1 MKKFIIIALVII
13 AGAAAGWYFFL
24 HEGSAEENPFEIT
37 QQIDVAKKGDLLV
50 SIHSNG
56 TIEPVQTVEVKSK
69 ASGEIIRMG
78 IDVGDYVYRDSLIC
92 VLDTTTAYNDYRQA
106 EADFRVAKVA
116 VRQKEREY
124 NRQKKLFDQ
133 NLLSE
138 KELDE
143 AEVALEQARATLV
156 RATSSLSTAEERLE
170 DTEIRSPMN
179 GLVLRK
185 LVEEGQ
191 IISSGVT
198 NVSGGTTIVQVAQM
212 DSVYVVADVDE
223 TDIGQIQLGQRV
235 EVEADAY
242 PDMKFKGVVEKIA
255 PIATVDQNV
264 TVFEVTTRIDNRN
277 DMLKAGMNCTIEVV
291 TSEAYDVVLV
301 PNDAVKDPEEMGLSG
316 ELTMGQEKIPG
327 GEKHLSREDMME
339 KMKSMT
345 PEERRRFRREMMER
359 RKAMADKKVIMVKRD
374 GEFVPE
380 IVTVGDANLD
390 YTHVLSGIS
399 AGDTIDA
406 TPFSMMMQQRKELR
420 ERIER
425 YRGGMGGLKKT
436 N

>member
-1 MKKFIIIALVII
+1 MKKFVIIALVII
-13 AGAAAGWYFFL
+13 AGGAAAWYFFL
-24 HEGSAEENPFEIT
+24 HEGNAEENPFEIT
-37 QQIDVAKKGDLLV
+37 QQIAVAKKGDLLV

-69 ASGEIIRMG
+69 ASGEIIKMG
-78 IDVGDYVYRDSLIC
+78 IDVGDYIYRDSLIC
-92 VLDTTTAYNDYRQA
+92 ILDTTTAYNDYRQA
-106 EADFRVAKVA
+106 EADHRVAKVA

-170 DTEIRSPMN
+170 DTDIRSPMN

-242 PDMKFKGVVEKIA
+242 PDTRFKGVVEKIS

-264 TVFEVTTRIDNRN
+264 TVFEVTTKIDNRN

-316 ELTMGQEKIPG
+316 ELSMGQEKIPT
-327 GEKHLSREDMME
+327 EDKRPSREEMME
-339 KMKSMT
+339 KMESMT
-345 PEERRRFRREMMER
+345 PEERRQFRKEMMER
-359 RKAMADKKVIMVKRD
+359 RKAMADKKVIMVKRN

-390 YTHVLSGIS
+390 YTHVLSGLS

>member
-1 MKKFIIIALVII
+1 MKKFVIIALVII
-13 AGAAAGWYFFL
+13 AGGAVAWYFFL
-24 HEGSAEENPFEIT
+24 HEGNAEENPFEIT
-37 QQIDVAKKGDLLV
+37 QQIAVAKKGDLLV

-69 ASGEIIRMG
+69 ASGEIIMMG
-78 IDVGDYVYRDSLIC
+78 IDVGDYIYRDSLIC
-92 VLDTTTAYNDYRQA
+92 ILDTTTAYNDYRQA
-106 EADFRVAKVA
+106 EADHRVAKVA

-170 DTEIRSPMN
+170 DTDIRSPMN

-223 TDIGQIQLGQRV
+223 TDIGQIQLGPRV

-242 PDMKFKGVVEKIA
+242 PDTKFKGVVEKIA

-264 TVFEVTTRIDNRN
+264 TVFEVTTKIDNRN

-316 ELTMGQEKIPG
+316 ELSMGQEKIPT
-327 GEKHLSREDMME
+327 EDKRPSREEMME

-345 PEERRRFRREMMER
+345 PEERRQFRKEMMER
-359 RKAMADKKVIMVKRD
+359 RKAMADKKVIMVKRN

-390 YTHVLSGIS
+390 YTHVLSGLS